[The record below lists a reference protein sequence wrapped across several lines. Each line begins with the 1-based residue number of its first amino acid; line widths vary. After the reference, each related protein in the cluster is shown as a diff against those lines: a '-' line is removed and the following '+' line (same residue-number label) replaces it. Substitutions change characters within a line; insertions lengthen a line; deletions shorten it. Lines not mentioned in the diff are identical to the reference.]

1 MLTVDKKLTDFTYG
15 PESFDATIVTAL
27 AATAAGDDSGEAIAA
42 EINGVTADGEKC
54 TEYTECVKL
63 LEDGT
68 DIDYDGVSG
77 PLEFN
82 DTGSP
87 SAATIGI
94 FEYKSDNTFE
104 NLEYITG
111 QV

>member
-1 MLTVDKKLTDFTYG
+1 MIK
-15 PESFDATIVTAL
+15 
-27 AATAAGDDSGEAIAA
+27 AGD
-42 EINGVTADGEKC
+42 
-54 TEYTECVKL
+54 
-63 LEDGT
+63 

-94 FEYKSDNTFE
+94 FEYNADNAFE
-104 NLEYITG
+104 NVRYITG